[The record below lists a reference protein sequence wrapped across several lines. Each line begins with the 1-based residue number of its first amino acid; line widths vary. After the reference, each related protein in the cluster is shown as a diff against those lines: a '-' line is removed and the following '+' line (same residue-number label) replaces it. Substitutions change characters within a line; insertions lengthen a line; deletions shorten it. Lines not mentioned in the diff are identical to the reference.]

1 MAFPPSEGASPG
13 VRMPLRIEDYAIIGN
28 CETAALVGRDGSIDW
43 LCLPRFDSAACFS
56 ALLGGPEHG
65 RWLIAPAA
73 DDAQVSRRY
82 VSDTLILETIFST
95 ASGSVSLTDFMYRRD
110 GSSELVRVVKG
121 LGGEIAMRTELV
133 VRFDYG
139 AVVPWVS
146 QENGRLQFIA
156 GPDRV
161 LLDTSVETRGEDF
174 RTVGEFTLREGE
186 EASFVLNWSSSY
198 RAALP
203 PMSAEELAQA
213 RKQVHS
219 FWTGWAAAFKSDDG
233 WGEAVLRSLLT
244 LKALAHWETGG
255 IVAAPTT
262 SLPEQLGG
270 PRNWDYRFCWLRDAT
285 FTLYALIG
293 AGILDEAKAW
303 HEWLLRAVAGSPDDL
318 QIVYGVAGDRRLQEF
333 ELPWLPGYENS
344 APVRIGNGAV
354 KQLQLDVY
362 GEVLDAFYVARKAGL
377 ATNDATWAM
386 ECGLLVHLEQI
397 WREPDEGIWEVRGG
411 RRHFTHSKVMAW
423 VAFDRAV
430 RSIEEFALEGPLE
443 RWRDVRDTIHADV
456 CARGYDESENTFVQA
471 FGDKALDA
479 SLLLIPIVGFLP
491 PDDPRVQGTVA
502 AIERRLLHDGFV
514 LRYDTG
520 TAVDGL
526 PPGEGAFLACS
537 FWLVDNYVL
546 LGRYDEARALFE
558 RLLSLRNDLGLL
570 AEEYDPHQQ
579 RQLGNFPQAFSH
591 LALIN
596 AAHSLSTWEGA
607 ARLRSTKSEPAP
619 AQDTAG

>member
-1 MAFPPSEGASPG
+1 
-13 VRMPLRIEDYAIIGN
+13 MPLRIEDYAVVGN
-28 CETAALVGRDGSIDW
+28 CETVALVGRDGSIDW

-65 RWLIAPAA
+65 RWLLAPA
-73 DDAQVSRRY
+73 DKDIQVARRY
-82 VSDTLILETIFST
+82 LDNTLILETVFKT
-95 ASGSVSLTDFMYRRD
+95 PQGSVALIDFMYRRD
-110 GSSELVRVVKG
+110 GSSELVRIVRGVE
-121 LGGEIAMRTELV
+121 GEVAMRTELV

-139 AVVPWVS
+139 AIVPWVS
-146 QENGRLQFIA
+146 QQEDGRLQFIA

-161 LLDTSVETRGEDF
+161 LFQTPVPTRGEDM

-186 EASFVLNWSSSY
+186 EASFVLNWSPSF

-203 PMSAEELAQA
+203 PLSGEALTEA
-213 RKQVHS
+213 RNQVHS
-219 FWTGWAAAFKSDDG
+219 FWTGWAAAFQTSDP
-233 WGEAVLRSLLT
+233 WGDAVLRSLLT

-255 IVAAPTT
+255 IVAAATT

-303 HEWLLRAVAGSPDDL
+303 HEWLLRAVAGAPDDL
-318 QIVYGVAGDRRLQEF
+318 QILYGVAGERRLQEF
-333 ELPWLPGYENS
+333 EIPWLPGYEGS

-354 KQLQLDVY
+354 GQLQLDVY
-362 GEVLDAFYVARKAGL
+362 GEVLDAFYVARHAGL
-377 ATNDATWAM
+377 STSDATWAL
-386 ECGLLVHLEQI
+386 ECSLLLHLEAI

-430 RSIEEFALEGPLE
+430 RSIEEFGLEGPLE
-443 RWRDVRDTIHADV
+443 RWRDVRAAIHAEV
-456 CARGYDESENTFVQA
+456 CARGYDAKENTFVQS
-471 FGDKALDA
+471 FGDAALDA

-502 AIERRLLHDGFV
+502 AIERRLLRDGFV

-537 FWLVDNYVL
+537 FWLVDTYVL
-546 LGRYDEARALFE
+546 LGRYDEAHALFE
-558 RLLSLRNDLGLL
+558 RLLALRNDVGLL
-570 AEEYDPHQQ
+570 AEEYDPHTQ

-607 ARLRSTKSEPAP
+607 ARLRSQTSEPAQTEP
-619 AQDTAG
+619 AAGAPAN

>member
-1 MAFPPSEGASPG
+1 
-13 VRMPLRIEDYAIIGN
+13 MPLRIEDYAVIGN
-28 CETAALVGRDGSIDW
+28 CESVALVGRDGSIDW

-65 RWLIAPAA
+65 RWLIAPT
-73 DDAQVSRRY
+73 QNEVQITRGY
-82 VSDTLILETIFST
+82 VGDTLILETLFT
-95 ASGSVSLTDFMYRRD
+95 MAEGSVSLIDFMYRRN
-110 GSSELVRVVKG
+110 GSSEVVRIVRGVQ
-121 LGGEIAMRTELV
+121 GEVAMRIELV

-146 QENGRLQFIA
+146 QQDDGRLLFIA

-161 LLDTSVETRGEDF
+161 LLDSSIKTHGQDL
-174 RTVGEFTLREGE
+174 RTVGDFTIREGE
-186 EASFVLNWSSSY
+186 EASFVLNWSPSF
-198 RAALP
+198 RAAP
-203 PMSAEELAQA
+203 PRFSAEELTEA

-219 FWTGWAAAFKSDDG
+219 FWTGWPAAFELPER
-233 WGEAVLRSLLT
+233 WGDAVLRSLLT

-255 IVAAPTT
+255 IVAAGTT
-262 SLPEQLGG
+262 SLPEKLGG

-293 AGILDEAKAW
+293 AGFLDEAKAW
-303 HEWLLRAVAGSPDDL
+303 HEWLLRAVAGSADDL
-318 QIVYGVAGDRRLQEF
+318 QIVYGVAGERRLAEY
-333 ELPWLPGYENS
+333 EIPWLPGYEGS
-344 APVRIGNGAV
+344 TPVRIGNGAV
-354 KQLQLDVY
+354 NQLQLDVY
-362 GEVLDAFYVARKAGL
+362 GEVLDAFYVARRAGL
-377 ATNDATWAM
+377 STSDATWAM
-386 ECGLLVHLEQI
+386 ECGLIAHLETI

-411 RRHFTHSKVMAW
+411 PRHFTHSKVMAW

-430 RSIEEFALEGPLE
+430 RSVEEFGLEGPVE
-443 RWRDVRDTIHADV
+443 RWREIRDSIHQEV
-456 CARGYDESENTFVQA
+456 CERGFDPQLNSFVQS
-471 FGDKALDA
+471 FGEAKLDA

-491 PDDPRVQGTVA
+491 PDDPRVAGTVA
-502 AIERRLLHDGFV
+502 AVERRLLHDGFV

-546 LGRYDEARALFE
+546 LGRHDEACALFE
-558 RLLSLRNDLGLL
+558 RLLALRNDVGLL
-570 AEEYDPHQQ
+570 AEQYDPHSK

-596 AAHSLSTWEGA
+596 SAHSLNTAEGA
-607 ARLRSTKSEPAP
+607 VHLRSQKSEGVQLAQEAGAP
-619 AQDTAG
+619 AT

>member
-1 MAFPPSEGASPG
+1 
-13 VRMPLRIEDYAIIGN
+13 MPLHIEDYAVIGN

-43 LCLPRFDSAACFS
+43 LCLPRFDSAACFC

-65 RWLIAPAA
+65 RWLIAPA
-73 DDAQVSRRY
+73 DDDVQITRRY
-82 VSDTLILETIFST
+82 LDSTLILETTFKT
-95 ASGSVSLTDFMYRRD
+95 PRGSVSLIDFMYRRD
-110 GSSELVRVVKG
+110 GSSELVRIVKG
-121 LGGEIAMRTELV
+121 IEGEVAMRLELV

-139 AVVPWVS
+139 AIVPWVS
-146 QENGRLQFIA
+146 QQEDGRLQFIA

-161 LLDTSVETRGEDF
+161 LLDTNVQTRGEDF
-174 RTVGEFTLREGE
+174 RTVGDFILREGE
-186 EASFVLNWSSSY
+186 EATFVLNWSASF

-203 PMSAEELAQA
+203 PLSGEALAA
-213 RKQVHS
+213 AHNQVHS
-219 FWTGWAAAFKSDDG
+219 FWTGWAAVFKSSDR
-233 WGEAVLRSLLT
+233 WGDAVLRSLLT

-255 IVAAPTT
+255 IVAAATT

-270 PRNWDYRFCWLRDAT
+270 PRNWDYRYCWLRDAT

-318 QIVYGVAGDRRLQEF
+318 QILYGVAGERRLQEF
-333 ELPWLPGYENS
+333 EVPWLPGYAGS

-354 KQLQLDVY
+354 GQLQLDVY
-362 GEVLDAFYVARKAGL
+362 GEVLDAFYVARRAGL
-377 ATNDATWAM
+377 STSDATWAL
-386 ECGLLVHLEQI
+386 ECSLILHLEKI

-430 RSIEEFALEGPLE
+430 RSIEEFGLDGPLE
-443 RWRDVRDTIHADV
+443 RWRDVRAAIHAEV
-456 CARGYDESENTFVQA
+456 CERGFDASENTFVQS
-471 FGDKALDA
+471 FGDAALDA

-502 AIERRLLHDGFV
+502 AIERRLLRDGFV

-546 LGRYDEARALFE
+546 LGRHDEALALFE
-558 RLLSLRNDLGLL
+558 RLLALRNDVGLL
-570 AEEYDPHQQ
+570 AEEYDPHSG

-607 ARLRSTKSEPAP
+607 ARLRSTKSEPVQMEQTVSAP
-619 AQDTAG
+619 S

>member
-1 MAFPPSEGASPG
+1 
-13 VRMPLRIEDYAIIGN
+13 MPLRIEDYAVIGN
-28 CETAALVGRDGSIDW
+28 CETVALVGRDGSIDW
-43 LCLPRFDSAACFS
+43 LCLPRFDSGACFS

-65 RWLIAPAA
+65 RWLIAPT
-73 DDAQVSRRY
+73 DEDVQVTRRY
-82 VSDTLILETIFST
+82 LDKTLILETIFT
-95 ASGSVSLTDFMYRRD
+95 TPQGSVSLIDFMYRRD
-110 GSSELVRVVKG
+110 GSSELVRIVRG
-121 LGGEIAMRTELV
+121 LQGEVAMRTELV

-139 AVVPWVS
+139 AIVPWVS
-146 QENGRLQFIA
+146 QQQDGRLQFIA

-161 LLDTSVETRGEDF
+161 LLQSPIRTRGEDM
-174 RTVGEFTLREGE
+174 RTVGEFTIREGDE
-186 EASFVLNWSSSY
+186 TSFVLNWSPSF

-203 PMSAEELAQA
+203 PLSGEALAKA
-213 RKQVHS
+213 REQVHS
-219 FWTGWAAAFKSDDG
+219 FWTGWAETFKSLDVWSD
-233 WGEAVLRSLLT
+233 AVLRSLLT

-270 PRNWDYRFCWLRDAT
+270 ARNWDYRFCWLRDAT

-303 HEWLLRAVAGSPDDL
+303 HEWLLRAVAGSPNDL
-318 QIVYGVAGDRRLQEF
+318 QIVYGVAGERRLQEF
-333 ELPWLPGYENS
+333 EIPWLPGYEGS
-344 APVRIGNGAV
+344 TPVRIGNGAV
-354 KQLQLDVY
+354 GQLQLDVY
-362 GEVLDAFYVARKAGL
+362 GEVLDAFYVARRAGL
-377 ATNDATWAM
+377 ATSDATWAM
-386 ECGLLVHLEQI
+386 ECGLLLHLEAI

-430 RSIEEFALEGPLE
+430 RSIEEFGLEGPLE
-443 RWRDVRDTIHADV
+443 RWRDVRDAIHDEV
-456 CARGYDESENTFVQA
+456 CARGYDPKENTFVQS
-471 FGDKALDA
+471 FGDVTMDA

-502 AIERRLLHDGFV
+502 AVERKLLRDGFV
-514 LRYDTG
+514 MRYDTG

-546 LGRYDEARALFE
+546 LDRYDEARALFE
-558 RLLSLRNDLGLL
+558 RLLALRNDVGLL
-570 AEEYDPHQQ
+570 AEEYDPHSD

-607 ARLRSTKSEPAP
+607 ARLRSQKSEPVQPELGAAAP
-619 AQDTAG
+619 T

>member
-1 MAFPPSEGASPG
+1 
-13 VRMPLRIEDYAIIGN
+13 MPLRIEDYAVIGN

-43 LCLPRFDSAACFS
+43 LCLPRFDSSACFC

-65 RWLIAPAA
+65 RWLITPARN
-73 DDAQVSRRY
+73 DVEITRRY
-82 VSDTLILETIFST
+82 QGDTLILETVFTT
-95 ASGSVSLTDFMYRRD
+95 ADGSVSLIDFMYRRN
-110 GSSELVRVVKG
+110 GSSELVRIVRG
-121 LGGEIAMRTELV
+121 LQGEVPMRSELV
-133 VRFDYG
+133 VRFDFG
-139 AVVPWVS
+139 AIVPWVS
-146 QENGRLQFIA
+146 QQQDGRLQFVA

-161 LLDTSVETRGEDF
+161 LLDTNVQTRGEGLS
-174 RTVGEFTLREGE
+174 TVGDFSVREGE
-186 EASFVLNWSSSY
+186 EASFVLNWSPSF
-198 RAALP
+198 RAAP
-203 PMSAEELAQA
+203 PPLSGEALGEAH
-213 RKQVHS
+213 KQVHS
-219 FWTGWAAAFKSDDG
+219 FWTGWAAAFKPADH

-255 IVAAPTT
+255 IVAAATT

-270 PRNWDYRFCWLRDAT
+270 PRNWDYRYCWLRDAT

-303 HEWLLRAVAGSPDDL
+303 HEWLLRAVAGAPDDL
-318 QIVYGVAGDRRLQEF
+318 QILYGVAGERRLQEF
-333 ELPWLPGYENS
+333 EIPWLPGYEGS

-354 KQLQLDVY
+354 GQLQLDVY
-362 GEVLDAFYVARKAGL
+362 GEVLDAFYVARRAGL
-377 ATNDATWAM
+377 STSDATWAL
-386 ECGLLVHLEQI
+386 ECALILHLENI

-430 RSIEEFALEGPLE
+430 RSIEEFGLDGPLE
-443 RWRDVRDTIHADV
+443 RWREVRAAIHDEV
-456 CARGYDESENTFVQA
+456 CARGFDASENTFVQS
-471 FGDKALDA
+471 FGEATLDA

-491 PDDPRVQGTVA
+491 PDDPRVHGTVA
-502 AIERRLLHDGFV
+502 AIERKLLREGFV
-514 LRYDTG
+514 MRYDTG

-537 FWLVDNYVL
+537 FWLVDTYVL
-546 LGRYDEARALFE
+546 LGRYEEARALFE
-558 RLLSLRNDLGLL
+558 RLLSLRNDVGLL
-570 AEEYDPHQQ
+570 AEEYDPRSG

-607 ARLRSTKSEPAP
+607 ARLRSQKSEPAQP
-619 AQDTAG
+619 GADVGASG

>member
-1 MAFPPSEGASPG
+1 
-13 VRMPLRIEDYAIIGN
+13 MPLHIEDYALIGN
-28 CETAALVGRDGSIDW
+28 CETAALVGLDGSIDW

-65 RWLIAPAA
+65 RWLIAPTS
-73 DDAQVSRRY
+73 DDVQITRRY
-82 VSDTLILETIFST
+82 LDSTLILETVFKT
-95 ASGSVSLTDFMYRRD
+95 PQGSVSLIDFMYRRD
-110 GSSELVRVVKG
+110 GSSELVRIVG
-121 LGGEIAMRTELV
+121 CIEGEVAMRTELV

-139 AVVPWVS
+139 AIVPWVS
-146 QENGRLQFIA
+146 QHEGGRLQFVA

-161 LLDTSVETRGEDF
+161 LLDTNVETRGEDM
-174 RTVGEFTLREGE
+174 RTVGDFNLREGE
-186 EASFVLNWSSSY
+186 GTSFVLNWSSSF
-198 RAALP
+198 RAALAP
-203 PMSAEELAQA
+203 LSAEGLAAA
-213 RKQVHS
+213 RNQVHS
-219 FWTGWAAAFKSDDG
+219 FWTGWAATFQSSDP
-233 WGEAVLRSLLT
+233 WGDAVLRSLLT

-318 QIVYGVAGDRRLQEF
+318 QILYGVAGERRLQEF
-333 ELPWLPGYENS
+333 EIPWLPGYEGS

-354 KQLQLDVY
+354 GQLQLDVY
-362 GEVLDAFYVARKAGL
+362 GEVLDAFYVARRAGL
-377 ATNDATWAM
+377 STSDATWAL
-386 ECGLLVHLEQI
+386 ECSLILHLEKI

-430 RSIEEFALEGPLE
+430 RSIEEFGLEGPLE
-443 RWRDVRDTIHADV
+443 RWRDVRNAIHDEV
-456 CARGYDESENTFVQA
+456 CARGYDANENTFVQS
-471 FGDKALDA
+471 FGDAALDA

-502 AIERRLLHDGFV
+502 AIERRLLRDGFV

-537 FWLVDNYVL
+537 FWLVDCYVL
-546 LGRYDEARALFE
+546 LGRYDEAHALFE
-558 RLLSLRNDLGLL
+558 RLLALRNDVGLL
-570 AEEYDPHQQ
+570 AEEYDPHEQ

-607 ARLRSTKSEPAP
+607 ARLRSTKSEPVEKEPAASAP
-619 AQDTAG
+619 G